1 LPTDRKLRHGQATV
15 SSDDSRSVAVSEL
28 PTANGDEPPAI
39 GVAEAAKRLGK
50 TVDAVRSLARRGK
63 LKARRG
69 NDGKLLIM
77 LAPGDEAATVADE
90 MADGH
95 DEARAVL
102 RDQLEDMRDQIEHWR
117 RSSEEARVA
126 QARAEER
133 AEAQRE
139 LVAELHKL
147 LDDARRPWWRR
158 WMG

>member
-1 LPTDRKLRHGQATV
+1 
-15 SSDDSRSVAVSEL
+15 VSEF
-28 PTANGDEPPAI
+28 PTATGDEPPAI

-77 LAPGDEAATVADE
+77 LPSGDEAVTVADE

-95 DEARAVL
+95 DEAMAGL
-102 RDQLEDMRDQIEHWR
+102 RDQLEDTRDQLEHWR
-117 RSSEEARVA
+117 RSAEEARVA

-139 LVAELHKL
+139 LVTELRKL

-158 WMG
+158 WVG

>member
-1 LPTDRKLRHGQATV
+1 
-15 SSDDSRSVAVSEL
+15 VAVSEL

-77 LAPGDEAATVADE
+77 LAPSDEAATVADE
-90 MADGH
+90 IADGH
-95 DEARAVL
+95 DEALAVL
-102 RDQLEDMRDQIEHWR
+102 RDQLEDTRDQLEHWR
-117 RSSEEARVA
+117 RSAEEARVA

-133 AEAQRE
+133 ADAQRE
-139 LVAELHKL
+139 LVTELHKL
-147 LDDARRPWWRR
+147 LAEARRPWWRWWFDR
-158 WMG
+158 P